1 MQTRPNGA
9 AREVVATYQRYADAQ
24 RAVDALSDRGFDVQ
38 GLTIE
43 GRGLRIVEHV
53 TGRMNLG
60 RAALQGAASG
70 ATLGLLLGVIFGLLN
85 WFAPARSALI
95 IALWGLLIGAFWG
108 ALFGLLAHRM
118 SRGTRDFESVSAME
132 AETYDVTAPSD
143 VAVEARRL
151 LAELGVGSTSM

>member
-24 RAVDALSDRGFDVQ
+24 RAVDALSDQGFDVQ

-95 IALWGLLIGAFWG
+95 IALWGVLIGAFWG
-108 ALFGLLAHRM
+108 AVFGFFAHWAT
-118 SRGTRDFESVSAME
+118 RGMRDFASLRGLAAAS
-132 AETYDVTAPSD
+132 YDVLVDEEHA
-143 VAVEARRL
+143 ARAKEL
-151 LAELGVGSTSM
+151 LGSAG